1 MSIDRN
7 AISLAELNRRL
18 GYAIS
23 TAPGLNGVWVT
34 AETSDVRTSGG
45 HCYMELIQKDP
56 DSGAPLAKSRAV
68 IWASSFARM
77 GAAFYAATGTRLRS
91 DMKIMAQVSV
101 NYHAVYGLT
110 LVITDIDPD
119 YTVGDLARRR
129 NRIIAQLQA
138 DGVYD
143 LNRSLE
149 FSPTPCRIAII
160 SAARAAGYGDFV
172 KHLHL
177 NPYMLRFDTELF
189 AATLQGERTSA
200 SIIAALE
207 AIMERVDDFDCVVII
222 RGGGAVSDLASFDD
236 YELAYN
242 VAQFPLPVIVGIGHE
257 RDITLLDYVAHTR
270 VKTPTAAAEVLIGLM
285 ADALGTLK
293 GVGAEIMRTVTA
305 RISGQREQL
314 AYYQGNLPALA
325 RNVITRN
332 RAKVGTQTA
341 QSIATAARQ
350 ILVRRRDRLNALGE
364 ILEALSPESTLRRG
378 YSITRV
384 NGHAVTDGDT
394 IADGTVITTTFA
406 KGREVKSKTM
416 TINGNKG

>member
-138 DGVYD
+138 DGV
-143 LNRSLE
+143 
-149 FSPTPCRIAII
+149 
-160 SAARAAGYGDFV
+160 
-172 KHLHL
+172 
-177 NPYMLRFDTELF
+177 
-189 AATLQGERTSA
+189 
-200 SIIAALE
+200 
-207 AIMERVDDFDCVVII
+207 
-222 RGGGAVSDLASFDD
+222 
-236 YELAYN
+236 
-242 VAQFPLPVIVGIGHE
+242 
-257 RDITLLDYVAHTR
+257 
-270 VKTPTAAAEVLIGLM
+270 
-285 ADALGTLK
+285 
-293 GVGAEIMRTVTA
+293 
-305 RISGQREQL
+305 
-314 AYYQGNLPALA
+314 
-325 RNVITRN
+325 
-332 RAKVGTQTA
+332 
-341 QSIATAARQ
+341 
-350 ILVRRRDRLNALGE
+350 
-364 ILEALSPESTLRRG
+364 
-378 YSITRV
+378 
-384 NGHAVTDGDT
+384 
-394 IADGTVITTTFA
+394 
-406 KGREVKSKTM
+406 
-416 TINGNKG
+416 